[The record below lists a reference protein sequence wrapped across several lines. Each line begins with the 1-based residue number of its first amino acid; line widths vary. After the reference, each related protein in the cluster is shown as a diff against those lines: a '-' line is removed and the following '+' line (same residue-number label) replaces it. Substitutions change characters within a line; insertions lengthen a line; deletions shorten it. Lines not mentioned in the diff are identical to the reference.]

1 MLLINNYTLIKEAK
15 LLIKELKSKDLKL
28 CSIES
33 CTGGLFSYIITSIPG
48 SSIVYDFG
56 IVTYSNHS
64 KIKLANVFDETIKK
78 FGAVSNSTASEM
90 SKNIISLSSNPEKSF
105 SVSCTGIAGPGG
117 GTTKKPV
124 GTVFISFSNKSFNKV
139 IKVQCGELD
148 RKQIRYKTVYDMIKN
163 SIKIIKNL

>member
-1 MLLINNYTLIKEAK
+1 MLLINNSTLIKEAK

-90 SKNIISLSSNPEKSF
+90 SKNIIFVLWGNYAKSKKKYIDENKHYILEATHPSPLSANRGGFFGCSHF
-105 SVSCTGIAGPGG
+105 SKINNYL
-117 GTTKKPV
+117 KEIKRKE
-124 GTVFISFSNKSFNKV
+124 IDWNK
-139 IKVQCGELD
+139 
-148 RKQIRYKTVYDMIKN
+148 
-163 SIKIIKNL
+163 